1 MPLDHPFNIHMDGI
15 WMDDAAVKGHSAP
28 GHGAQTGL
36 RRLSACRGRAA
47 PARPCCYWL
56 GEEEEGIP
64 WREGVRQSSKLLR
77 GRSRSH
83 VRSWPC
89 VTSSAGPYGETQLYE
104 R

>member
-1 MPLDHPFNIHMDGI
+1 MSRP
-15 WMDDAAVKGHSAP
+15 S
-28 GHGAQTGL
+28 
-36 RRLSACRGRAA
+36 RA
-47 PARPCCYWL
+47 ARPCCYWL

-83 VRSWPC
+83 VRSWPWLC
-89 VTSSAGPYGETQLYE
+89 EGPNAKCSQV